1 MCTLRSRRL
10 AAHNRSCFDGVTGKS
25 VLKRAIYLLHERR
38 DDSLVHPIADQTGE
52 MISEVIWI

>member
-10 AAHNRSCFDGVTGKS
+10 AAHNRSCFDGVTGKH
-25 VLKRAIYLLHERR
+25 VFKGAIHLLHERR
-38 DDSLVHPIADQTGE
+38 DDRLVHSIADQTGG